1 MARAERPLD
10 AGDGEL
16 LQFAADLR
24 QLRKKAGGPTYRE
37 LAALAH
43 YSVATLSQAAAGR
56 RLPSLSVTVAY
67 VEACGGDVREWERRW
82 HTVAAE
88 LAAEAEQDKPGEQ
101 DERDGTPAET
111 PPYRGLSAFRAEDAE
126 WFFGREQVV
135 EDLVTRL
142 GRGRF
147 AAVFGASGAGKSSL
161 LRAGLVPRWR
171 GEGREVLLFTPGPRP
186 LEEAALRFA
195 GPAGRTP
202 EELSAE
208 LAADSRALHR
218 AVQQAL
224 VGGPD
229 EAELLLVVDQ
239 FEETFTLCRD
249 EAERARF
256 VDALLAVALA
266 EDSRCR
272 VVLGV
277 RADFYAHCTRHPAL
291 VEALRDAQVPV
302 GPMSVDELRRVVV
315 QPAVRA
321 GLVVEGALLAT
332 LTAQAHG
339 QVGVMPLL
347 SHALLE
353 TWRRRRGNALT
364 LEAFRATGGLEGALA
379 RTAEEFYQG
388 LDEKRRE
395 LARQVFLRLTAFGE
409 GTEDTRRPARL
420 EELADLDVD
429 GGVDTVVDAAARA
442 RLLTVDR
449 DRLELAH
456 EALIR
461 CWPRLYGWLSEDRE
475 TLRSL
480 RRLTEAAHAWEELD
494 RDAGALY
501 RGVRLAG
508 AVELPRG
515 SLTVKERDFL
525 DAGVAARVADDTATR
540 HRARFQ
546 RRLLTLLVF
555 LLAGT
560 VVAGLAAYD
569 QRREALGQR
578 GIALSRA
585 MAAQSGAVAS
595 GQPEAS
601 MMLAVQAFRTAGITE
616 ARSALLS
623 TQAAYFEGR
632 LAGHSGPV
640 NAVAFRP
647 GGRELATAGADRTVV
662 LWEPTRRKRVA
673 VLGGH
678 TGEVIAIAFSPNG
691 RLLAVGTADRKIR
704 VWDVDRRRPVHD
716 FPGRARGLAF
726 APDGRVL
733 ASGGSDNVVT
743 LRDLSRGRTVAVLRG
758 HSDAVNTVA
767 FGPDGTTLVSG
778 GDDRTVRLWDVGG
791 HRPPVVLR
799 GHSDLVDSVA
809 VSPDGRIA
817 ASASADRTV
826 RLWDLTRRRTLAVL
840 RGHSDHVNGVAFNHD
855 GSILASAGGE
865 GAVRVWD
872 VDDHRLITALSGHT
886 DYAMGVAF
894 GGRGNELASVGF
906 DGTTVLWDLDRS
918 ALITH
923 PLSEIA
929 GIALSPDGRMP
940 ATGGS
945 DGTVRL
951 WDLAS
956 RRSVATLRG
965 HTGAVGAVAFSPD
978 GRTLA
983 TGGSDGTVRLW
994 DLASRRSVATLRG
1007 HTGAVGAVAFSP
1019 DGRTLATASSDWTI
1033 RLWDPARRKTVAGL
1047 TKHTDFVNALAFSPD
1062 GRTLATASDDRTVRL
1077 WDLASRRLAAT
1088 LSGHTGAVRSVAFGP
1103 GGRTLAS
1110 AGNDGTA
1117 RLWDV
1122 ADRRLVATLSGHTGA
1137 VRSVA
1142 FGPGGRTLASAGND
1156 GTVRLWDAADRRPV
1170 ATLSGHIGVVAAVTY
1185 ARDGATLLTGG
1196 YDGTARIWDLD
1207 VDRRIRQVCRV
1218 VGGIDQRQWRRLGFG
1233 IRDGSACERD

>member
-1 MARAERPLD
+1 MARGERPLD
-10 AGDGEL
+10 AGDNEL

-24 QLRKKAGGPTYRE
+24 QLRKRAGSPTYRE
-37 LAALAH
+37 LEVLAH

-56 RLPSLSVTVAY
+56 RLPSLSVTIAY
-67 VEACGGDVREWERRW
+67 VRACGGDTREWERRW
-82 HTVAAE
+82 HRTAAGI
-88 LAAEAEQDKPGEQ
+88 AAEAARDKSGEP
-101 DERDGTPAET
+101 DGTRSGVQ
-111 PPYRGLSAFRAEDAE
+111 PYRGLSAFRSEDAE

-135 EDLVTRL
+135 DDLVTRL
-142 GRGRF
+142 KYGRF

-186 LEEAALRFA
+186 LAETALRLA
-195 GPAGRTP
+195 RSAGRTP
-202 EELSAE
+202 EDLSAE
-208 LAADSRALHR
+208 LAEGRQALHR
-218 AVQQAL
+218 AVRRTLAE
-224 VGGPD
+224 GPED
-229 EAELLLVVDQ
+229 AELLLVVDQ

-249 EAERARF
+249 EAERTRF
-256 VDALLAVALA
+256 VDALLAAALA

-277 RADFYAHCTRHPAL
+277 RADFYAHCTRYPSL

-302 GPMSVDELRRVVV
+302 GPMSVDELRRAVVR
-315 QPAVRA
+315 PAVRA
-321 GLVVEGALLAT
+321 GLTVEGALLAT
-332 LTAQAHG
+332 LMAQAHG

-364 LEAFRATGGLEGALA
+364 LEAFQATGGLEGALA
-379 RTAEEFYQG
+379 RTAEEFYQE
-388 LDEKRRE
+388 LDAGQRE

-420 EELADLDVD
+420 DELADLDTD
-429 GGVDTVVDAAARA
+429 GGVAAVVDAAARA

-461 CWPRLYGWLSEDRE
+461 CWPRLHGWLSEDRE

-480 RRLTEAAHAWEELD
+480 RRLTEAAHAWEELG
-494 RDAGALY
+494 RDPGAVY

-508 AVELPRG
+508 AVELSRG
-515 SLTVKERDFL
+515 LLTVGERDFV
-525 DAGVAARVADDTATR
+525 DAGVAAQAADDMATR
-540 HRARFQ
+540 RRARLQ
-546 RRLLTLLVF
+546 RRLLALMAF

-560 VVAGLAAYD
+560 VVAGLTAYD

-578 GIALSRA
+578 SIALSRA

-623 TQAAYFEGR
+623 TQAAYFDGR
-632 LAGHSGPV
+632 LKGHSGPV

-662 LWEPTRRKRVA
+662 LWEAARRKRTA

-691 RLLAVGTADRKIR
+691 RLLAVGTADRRIR

-726 APDGRVL
+726 APDGKVL
-733 ASGGSDNVVT
+733 ASGGSDSVVT
-743 LRDLSRGRTVAVLRG
+743 LRDLSRGRAVAVLRG
-758 HSDAVNTVA
+758 HGDAVNAVA
-767 FGPDGTTLVSG
+767 FTPDGSGLVSG

-791 HRPPVVLR
+791 RRTPVVLR
-799 GHSDLVDSVA
+799 GHSDLVEGLA
-809 VSPDGRIA
+809 VSPDGKTA
-817 ASASADRTV
+817 ASAGADRTI
-826 RLWDLTRRRTLAVL
+826 RLWDLTRRRTFAVL
-840 RGHSDHVNGVAFNHD
+840 RGHSDQVNAVAFNHD
-855 GSILASAGGE
+855 GSMLASAGGE
-865 GAVRVWD
+865 GTVRVWD
-872 VDDHRLITALSGHT
+872 VDDHRLITSLSGHT

-894 GGRGNELASVGF
+894 GGRGDVLASAGF
-906 DGTTVLWDLDRS
+906 DGTTVLWDLNRS

-923 PLSEIA
+923 PLS
-929 GIALSPDGRMP
+929 GITGVALGPDGRTL

-945 DGTVRL
+945 DGMVRL

-956 RRSVATLRG
+956 RRSVATLPGHTGAVGAVAFSPDGRTLVTGGSDRMVRLWDLASRRSVATLPG

-983 TGGSDGTVRLW
+983 S
-994 DLASRRSVATLRG
+994 
-1007 HTGAVGAVAFSP
+1007 
-1019 DGRTLATASSDWTI
+1019 ASSDWTI
-1033 RLWDPARRKTVAGL
+1033 RLWNPARRKTFASL
-1047 TKHTDFVNALAFSPD
+1047 TRHTDFVNTLAFSPD
-1062 GRTLATASDDRTVRL
+1062 GRTLATAGDDRTVRL
-1077 WDLASRRLAAT
+1077 WDLASRRGIGT
-1088 LSGHTGAVRSVAFGP
+1088 LSGHSGAVRSVAFGP
-1103 GGRTLAS
+1103 
-1110 AGNDGTA
+1110 D
-1117 RLWDV
+1117 
-1122 ADRRLVATLSGHTGA
+1122 
-1137 VRSVA
+1137 
-1142 FGPGGRTLASAGND
+1142 GRTLASAGND
-1156 GTVRLWDAADRRPV
+1156 GTVRLWDSTRRRPIGTLSGHSGAV
-1170 ATLSGHIGVVAAVTY
+1170 RSVAFGPDGRTLASAGNDGTVRLWDSTRRRPIATLSGHSGAVAAVTY
-1185 ARDGATLLTGG
+1185 ARDGATVLTGG
-1196 YDGTARIWDLD
+1196 YDGTARVWGLD

-1218 VGGIDQRQWRRLGFG
+1218 VGAADPEQWRRLGFG
-1233 IRDGSACERD
+1233 IRDSSACER